1 MKLTLFNETNFKPVA
16 TSKTSDFQ
24 LLELYIRN
32 VAPETF
38 GLTIHVAAC
47 TINIHCVYV
56 FNDWTEWTVDVS
68 DPYTLEPFGD
78 TIQETLEFDTLGEAI
93 DFIKA
98 YVKNVIDVEACAW

>member
-1 MKLTLFNETNFKPVA
+1 MKLTLFNENNFKPVA

-32 VAPETF
+32 VAPEEF
-38 GLTIHVAAC
+38 GLTIQAAAC
-47 TINIHCVYV
+47 TLNVHCVYV

-78 TIQETLEFDTLGEAI
+78 TIQETLEFDTLFEAI
-93 DFIKA
+93 EFVKD
-98 YVKNVIDVEACAW
+98 YVRNVMDVEACAW